1 MRGMREAREGAEVSK
16 VRDAG
21 KVRDVSKVRDFD
33 KVGQAAGVRAVA
45 EVAEVAVLRF
55 PRVVHLVTLLCSPAA
70 LTYDPT
76 LAFERGKPATVGR
89 TDAPS

>member
-1 MRGMREAREGAEVSK
+1 MASSVPTALLAMPPKKKAKPKPPPPAVAASAEVAES
-16 VRDAG
+16 G
-21 KVRDVSKVRDFD
+21 S
-33 KVGQAAGVRAVA
+33 AVA